1 MKPKRKTTTIERVD
15 IVDRMSLR
23 AATFDRLLKDG
34 FRVVH
39 SGPYTTKAMFPEI
52 YPDWFM
58 LTAERI
64 RLPELGVLLE
74 QMEEC

>member
-52 YPDWFM
+52 DPDWFM